1 MNEKIE
7 KLKKQYY
14 DIPIPDE
21 LDDVI
26 AQALSSHPRKKKSY
40 IWPSAIAAAMILSQR

>member
-7 KLKKQYY
+7 KLKKQYH

-21 LDDVI
+21 LDDVV
-26 AQALSSHPRKKKSY
+26 AQALSSHPRKRNP
-40 IWPSAIAAAMILSQR
+40 IFGRARLRQQR

>member
-7 KLKKQYY
+7 KLKKQYH

-21 LDDVI
+21 LDGVV
-26 AQALSSHPRKKKSY
+26 AQALFHTLVKRNSIFGR
-40 IWPSAIAAAMILSQR
+40 ARLRQQR